1 MRALVAASLATVL
14 LAGCADGLSG
24 RLDSQALHDPT
35 TGMTFDAAGVWSAPV
50 GRIHLRHL
58 DDVDDLA
65 DDRGAII
72 TQVGEY
78 GERAELVGYGVAGST
93 PGGYRVWDRCAQSST
108 AS

>member
-14 LAGCADGLSG
+14 LASCAGASSG
-24 RLDSQALHDPT
+24 RLDSQALYDPT
-35 TGMTFDAAGVWSAPV
+35 TGMTFDAAGVWSSPV

-58 DDVDDLA
+58 DYV
-65 DDRGAII
+65 DDRGVII

-78 GERAELVGYGVAGST
+78 GERADLVCYGVAGST
-93 PGGYRVWDRCAQSST
+93 PGAVYRVWDRCAQSST